1 MSTVNIG
8 NQKLTFDFKQEA
20 TSEEFNTLLRNVAS
34 SGILEGGELSIVGA
48 SNQIQI
54 TPFTA
59 IFNIQKS
66 APQEPYD
73 KAVRV
78 ITDQNIILPIGP
90 SLDNI
95 KVPAF
100 TNLTA
105 YLYAWL
111 EWENAQLNFLNFGA
125 IPTSTPGIDPT
136 DPKIGTTPIIIF
148 GIVTYSNSGTFSA
161 INKLVRTRGVT
172 RKEYLGSNLD
182 LYIQDGKTFGAGIN
196 EAIKGV
202 LAGDMENWN
211 YAYSVPHGTYPEYY
225 TTKIYTHN
233 QSNTKIKLIISYGTT
248 GPAERNI
255 TQIVYQLSTTPVP
268 SYTTIFTET
277 FTYGAD
283 GMVLSAAWT

>member
-34 SGILEGGELSIVGA
+34 SGILQGGELSIVGA

-59 IFNIQKS
+59 IFNIEKS
-66 APQEPYD
+66 APQEPFD

-95 KVPAF
+95 KVPSF
-100 TNLTA
+100 LNLSA

-111 EWENAQLNFLNFGA
+111 EWENAQLNFLNFSA
-125 IPTSTPGIDPT
+125 IPITTPIDLT
-136 DPKIGTTPIIIF
+136 DPKLGTTPIVIF
-148 GIVTYSNSGTFSA
+148 GIINYNNLGTFAS
-161 INKLVRTRGVT
+161 INKLTRTRGVT

-182 LYIQDGKTFGAGIN
+182 LFIQDGKTFAQGIN

-202 LAGDMENWN
+202 IAGDMENWN
-211 YAYSVPHGTYPEYY
+211 WAYTVPHPTYTNYY
-225 TTKIYTHN
+225 TVKTYTHL
-233 QSNTKIKLIISYGTT
+233 QSDKKIKLLITYGTT
-248 GPAERNI
+248 GPEERNI
-255 TQIVYQLSTTPVP
+255 TQIVYQLSTTPTP
-268 SYTTIFTET
+268 SFTTIFTET

-283 GMVLSAAWT
+283 GMLMSVAWT

>member
-59 IFNIQKS
+59 IFNIEKS

-78 ITDQNIILPIGP
+78 ITDQTIILPIGP

-95 KVPAF
+95 KVPSF
-100 TNLTA
+100 LNLSA

-111 EWENAQLNFLNFGA
+111 EWENAQLNFLNFSA
-125 IPTSTPGIDPT
+125 IPTSTAIDLT
-136 DPKIGTTPIIIF
+136 DPKIGTTPVVIF
-148 GIVTYSNSGTFSA
+148 GIINYNNSGTFAS
-161 INKLVRTRGVT
+161 INKLARTRGVT

-182 LYIQDGKTFGAGIN
+182 LYIQDGKTFAQGIN

-202 LAGDMENWN
+202 LAGDMENWDWL
-211 YAYSVPHGTYPEYY
+211 YSSPDVNYPEYS
-225 TTKIYTHN
+225 TVKTYTHL
-233 QSNTKIKLIISYGTT
+233 QSNKKIRLLITYGTT
-248 GPAERNI
+248 GPAKRNI
-255 TQIVYQLSTTPVP
+255 TQIVYQLSTTPTP
-268 SYTTIFTET
+268 SYITIFTET

-283 GMVLSAAWT
+283 GMPVSAAWT